1 MKKITHMGEF
11 CDIFYEFKP
20 FLDVFRA
27 IYALDFDLGVILVMQ
42 NGCRLFKKLMQQRS
56 PLLVLL

>member
-1 MKKITHMGEF
+1 MGEF